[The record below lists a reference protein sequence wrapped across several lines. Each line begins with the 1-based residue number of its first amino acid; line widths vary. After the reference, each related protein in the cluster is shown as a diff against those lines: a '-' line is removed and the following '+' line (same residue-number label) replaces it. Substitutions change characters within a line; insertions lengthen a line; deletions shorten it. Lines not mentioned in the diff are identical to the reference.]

1 MVAPLFV
8 RVARSWAGALMRWA
22 LLADVHS
29 NLEALDAVL
38 AHIERRGGARLAVA
52 GDLVGYG
59 ADPAAV
65 IDRLRQHNAVCV
77 AGNHEGMIVGRLGF
91 EKCIHRGIRA
101 ALWTREAL
109 NDLELRW
116 LAALPVSRPLPPDLV
131 LCHGDL
137 DDVERYVT
145 SPQRAEDALDRLR
158 TRYPAASLLVCG
170 HTHRP
175 VLYSEGGVWAAP
187 PVGIPLRVPTSR
199 RCLLNP
205 GSVGQSRDEKLVAR
219 YVLYDVER
227 GEVTF
232 HEVLYEH
239 RRTREKM
246 KRAGLDPYLA
256 RRQEGRIKQ
265 RVDRVRTRVARWA
278 AARKP
283 APQLLPGTSSTPSDR
298 RSPRRRRAREA

>member
-1 MVAPLFV
+1 
-8 RVARSWAGALMRWA
+8 MRWA
-22 LLADVHS
+22 ILADVHA

-38 AHIERRGGARLAVA
+38 AHVDGRGGARVAVA

-59 ADPAAV
+59 ADPSAV
-65 IDRLRQHNAVCV
+65 IDRLRQRGAVSV

-91 EKCIHRGIRA
+91 DRCIHRGIRA
-101 ALWTREAL
+101 ALWTREVL
-109 NDLELRW
+109 NELELRW

-137 DDVERYVT
+137 DDVERYIT
-145 SPQRAEDALDRLR
+145 TPQRAEDALERLR
-158 TRYPAASLLVCG
+158 RRYPAASMLICG

-175 VLYSEGGVWAAP
+175 VLYAEGGVWASP
-187 PVGIPLRVPTSR
+187 PVGIPIRVPGAR

-219 YVLYDVER
+219 YALLDVAR

-232 HEVLYEH
+232 HEVAYEH
-239 RRTREKM
+239 KRTSEKM

-256 RRQEGRIKQ
+256 RRREGPFRQ
-265 RVDRVRTRVARWA
+265 RLDDVRTRVARWA
-278 AARKP
+278 AARRP
-283 APQLLPGTSSTPSDR
+283 APDLMPGAKPIRSRAARSS
-298 RSPRRRRAREA
+298 RAREA

>member
-1 MVAPLFV
+1 
-8 RVARSWAGALMRWA
+8 MRWA

-29 NLEALDAVL
+29 NLEALEAVL
-38 AHIERRGGARLAVA
+38 AHIERRGGARIAVA

-59 ADPAAV
+59 ADPSAV
-65 IDRLRQHNAVCV
+65 IDRLRQRNALCV

-101 ALWTREAL
+101 ALWTRDVLTE
-109 NDLELRW
+109 LEMRW

-145 SPQRAEDALDRLR
+145 TPQRAEEALARLQQ
-158 TRYPAASLLVCG
+158 RYPAASLLVCG

-175 VLYSEGGVWAAP
+175 VLYAEGGVWASP
-187 PVGIPLRVPTSR
+187 PVGIPIRVPGTR

-219 YVLYDVER
+219 YAMYDVARTEI
-227 GEVTF
+227 TF
-232 HEVLYEH
+232 HEVVYEH
-239 RRTREKM
+239 KKTSEKM
-246 KRAGLDPYLA
+246 KRAGLDPYLS
-256 RRQEGRIKQ
+256 RRSEGRIKQ
-265 RVDRVRTRVARWA
+265 RVDNVRTRVARWA
-278 AARKP
+278 AARRP
-283 APQLLPGTSSTPSDR
+283 VPQLVPGVSSTSGR
-298 RSPRRRRAREA
+298 GTGTAHMRGA